1 MDSGHPADMAAPD
14 NRQSRWTSF
23 FSGQTLTVAAVY
35 FLPVL
40 VPPLFGW
47 MNMVLAVPAFYVLR
61 LFGIREGTTLLR
73 NGLLLAAL
81 GALLLNQMGAFLFS
95 LTMLPLAYSLDRS
108 AALGE
113 GPARAGARGTM
124 TLAATWIIFWA
135 IYGLAAG
142 MNPYNQLLELLDAG
156 FTQTFDAYK
165 SNTDLPADVL
175 LDLDRVI
182 GELKLLVPR
191 ILPGVLA
198 CMVLM
203 TVWMNM
209 VAGNTLLLQ
218 RNPEKAPWSGYS
230 RWRLPEQLVWLPILA
245 LALTLI
251 GQGRIRDTGIC
262 LLLVAGLVYFFQ
274 GLAVFIH
281 LLERWK
287 VPRYLR
293 LIFYLLLIIQSYG
306 LIMLAV
312 LGIAD
317 VWINFRHIG
326 TDDRAGD

>member
-1 MDSGHPADMAAPD
+1 MAAQGTNP
-14 NRQSRWTSF
+14 SGASAF
-23 FSGQTLTVAAVY
+23 FSGQTLMVATVY

-40 VPPLFGW
+40 VPALFGW

-61 LFGIREGTTLLR
+61 VFGTRGGTTLLR

-81 GALLLNQMGAFLFS
+81 IALLLNQMGVFLFS
-95 LTMLPLAYSLDRS
+95 LTMLPLGYSLDRS

-113 GPARAGARGTM
+113 GPARAGARGAI
-124 TLAATWIIFWA
+124 TLAATWIIFWT

-142 MNPYNQLLELLDAG
+142 MNPYSHLLQLLDTG
-156 FTQTFDAYK
+156 FTQTFEAYK
-165 SNTDLPADVL
+165 SNADLPADVL

-182 GELKLLVPR
+182 TELKLLIPR

-209 VAGNTLLLQ
+209 VAGNTLLLH

-230 RWRLPEQLVWLPILA
+230 GWQLPDQVVWLPIVA
-245 LALTLI
+245 LVLTLV
-251 GQGRIRDTGIC
+251 GQGRIRDAGIC

-293 LIFYLLLIIQSYG
+293 LIFYFLLVIQSYG

-312 LGIAD
+312 LGISD
-317 VWINFRHIG
+317 VWIDFRRKG
-326 TDDRAGD
+326 RDDQAGKD

>member
-1 MDSGHPADMAAPD
+1 MVADGSKRPWGA
-14 NRQSRWTSF
+14 TF
-23 FSGQTLTVAAVY
+23 FSGPTLIVAGVY

-40 VPPLFGW
+40 IPALFGW
-47 MNMVLAVPAFYVLR
+47 MNMVLAVPVFYVLR
-61 LFGIREGTTLLR
+61 IFGIREGTTLLR

-81 GALLLNQMGAFLFS
+81 GSLPLNQTGVFLFS
-95 LTMLPLAYSLDRS
+95 LTMLPLGYSLDRS
-108 AALGE
+108 ATLGE
-113 GPARAGARGTM
+113 EPARAGARGVI
-124 TLAATWIIFWA
+124 TLAATWFVFWA
-135 IYGLAAG
+135 IYGMAAG
-142 MNPYNQLLELLDAG
+142 INPYSHLLELLDAG
-156 FTQTFDAYK
+156 FTQTFEVYK

-175 LDLDRVI
+175 LELDRVI
-182 GELKLLVPR
+182 TELKLLVPR

-230 RWRLPEQLVWLPILA
+230 RWQLPEQLVWLPILA
-245 LALTLI
+245 LVLTLI
-251 GQGRIRDTGIC
+251 GQGRMRDTGLC

-293 LIFYLLLIIQSYG
+293 VLLYLLLVIQSYG

-317 VWINFRHIG
+317 VWINFRRIG
-326 TDDRAGD
+326 TDEQAGED

>member
-1 MDSGHPADMAAPD
+1 MAADGSKQP
-14 NRQSRWTSF
+14 WGATF
-23 FSGQTLTVAAVY
+23 FSAPTLIVAGVY

-40 VPPLFGW
+40 IPPLFGW
-47 MNMVLAVPAFYVLR
+47 MNMVLAVPVFYVLR
-61 LFGIREGTTLLR
+61 VFGIRGGTTFLR

-81 GALLLNQMGAFLFS
+81 GALPLNQTGVFLFS
-95 LTMLPLAYSLDRS
+95 LTMLPLGYSLDRS
-108 AALGE
+108 ATLGE
-113 GPARAGARGTM
+113 GPARAGARGVL
-124 TLAATWIIFWA
+124 TLAATWLLFWSV
-135 IYGLAAG
+135 YGMAAG
-142 MNPYNQLLELLDAG
+142 VNPYSHLLELLDAG
-156 FTQTFDAYK
+156 FTQTFEVYK
-165 SNTDLPADVL
+165 SNADLPADVL
-175 LDLDRVI
+175 LELNQVI
-182 GELKLLVPR
+182 SELKLLIPR

-218 RNPEKAPWSGYS
+218 RTPEKAPWSGYS
-230 RWRLPEQLVWLPILA
+230 RWQLPEQLVWLPIIA
-245 LALTLI
+245 LALTII
-251 GQGRIRDTGIC
+251 GQGRIRDIGLC

-281 LLERWK
+281 LLERWN

-293 LIFYLLLIIQSYG
+293 VFLYLLLVIQSYG

-317 VWINFRHIG
+317 VWINFRRIG
-326 TDDRAGD
+326 IRDQAGDD

>member
-1 MDSGHPADMAAPD
+1 MAAQGSNHPG
-14 NRQSRWTSF
+14 RSSF
-23 FSGQTLTVAAVY
+23 FSGQTLMVAMVY
-35 FLPVL
+35 VLPVL
-40 VPPLFGW
+40 IPALFGW

-61 LFGIREGTTLLR
+61 VFGTREGTSLLR

-81 GALLLNQMGAFLFS
+81 GALLLNQVGVFLFS

-113 GPARAGARGTM
+113 GPARAGARGTI
-124 TLAATWIIFWA
+124 TLALTWIAFWT
-135 IYGLAAG
+135 IYGITAG
-142 MNPYNQLLELLDAG
+142 MNPYNHLLELLDAG
-156 FTQTFDAYK
+156 FTQTFEIYK
-165 SNTDLPADVL
+165 SNTDLPAEVL

-182 GELKLLVPR
+182 SELKLLVPR

-218 RNPEKAPWSGYS
+218 RNPEKAPWAGYS
-230 RWRLPEQLVWLPILA
+230 GWRLPEQLVWLPIIA

-251 GQGRIRDTGIC
+251 GQGRIRDAGIC

-293 LIFYLLLIIQSYG
+293 LVFYLLLIIQSYG
-306 LIMLAV
+306 LILLAV

-317 VWINFRHIG
+317 VWIDFRRMG
-326 TDDRAGD
+326 RNDGQPGEE